1 MPELSEV
8 RRDHFMRAA
17 IGCFARYGYRRT
29 SMDVI
34 AQAAD
39 VSRPA
44 LYQYYRN
51 KEDVFRDAV
60 RWGLDDLA
68 RRAQIEAGKP
78 GETSERLAAVLSV
91 VVDLHLPRR
100 DGARFDAELIDETRS
115 RAGDHWTAF
124 EQTMVEALLTV
135 LGRPLDDL
143 ARVLFYGAKGI
154 AVQLDDRDEALR
166 LLGRLTSFA
175 VHGAPGLR

>member
-8 RRDHFMRAA
+8 RRDHFMRAV

-29 SMDVI
+29 SMDAI

-51 KEDVFRDAV
+51 KEEVFRAAV
-60 RWGLDDLA
+60 QWGLDDLA
-68 RRAQIEAGKP
+68 RRARAEAGKP
-78 GETSERLAAVLSV
+78 GETAERLAAVLTV
-91 VVDLHLPRR
+91 VVDMHLPRR
-100 DGARFDAELIDETRS
+100 RVDGARFDAELIDETRA
-115 RAGDHWTAF
+115 RAADHWAAF
-124 EQTMVEALLTV
+124 EQTMVDALLTV
-135 LGRPLDDL
+135 LGQPSGDV

-154 AVQLDDRDEALR
+154 ALQLDDRAEALR
-166 LLGRLTSFA
+166 LLGRLA
-175 VHGAPGLR
+175 DMAYGIR